1 MKTALL
7 AAVASSALL
16 VACTPDGAPDTHNRI
31 QLDQSTADAAIHVLG
46 LSETGTGNISFDSVA
61 FDDGVY
67 TFSNVVIL
75 NPDLDSQVE
84 VNNSTS
90 GKDSADKT
98 PGLGEDSGLD
108 EIHAARMMI
117 DSPHLNEAGDVLM
130 YAFSMEDISL
140 VDTDD
145 PDTIITLER
154 FGIEQPNGVMSA
166 EISRILMGSVDD
178 DFEPSW
184 NEYEFSS
191 LAFDA
196 LEVSAIDEG
205 SPVRVSL
212 DRLAIS
218 GAQPNILDRFE
229 LLGLDFSGED
239 TDGNISGHL
248 TEFSIDGLDLTPYAD
263 MFDALAEG
271 GNENAV
277 TAAYFNSLA
286 SNSMDMYEA
295 VTFRDLDISA
305 PGATFAI
312 DFITARMEDEG
323 NLLRSVAEMG
333 SMSLTPDATNE
344 KGAQIAMG
352 LGMMGYNSF
361 EMSFA
366 AESVYD
372 QDAGRVYTDGDNY
385 IEIKDALRIEFGQ
398 DASGYNDYFEAL
410 SAIRPSTEGS
420 EPSDEDVAAILEAI
434 RPLTLNQMSIR
445 LEDMSL
451 LERGLSF
458 AATTQGLPPEQLRAQ
473 AGMMV
478 GMGLMAAPPEI
489 PRTLIAEFSTAL
501 TTFINEGG
509 VLIMEMNP
517 TESLSAG
524 QIMDQIE
531 AKTFDY
537 DSLGLSFSTEPPA
550 D

>member
-7 AAVASSALL
+7 TAVASSALL
-16 VACTPDGAPDTHNRI
+16 VACTPDTDNRI

-75 NPDLDSQVE
+75 NPDLDSQAE
-84 VNNSTS
+84 INNSTS

-98 PGLGEDSGLD
+98 SGLGEDSGLD
-108 EIHAARMMI
+108 EIHAARMLI

-145 PDTIITLER
+145 PDTIVTLER
-154 FGIEQPNGVMSA
+154 FGIERPNDVMSA

-184 NEYEFSS
+184 NEYEFSN

-218 GAQPNILDRFE
+218 GAQPNVLDRFE

-263 MFDALAEG
+263 MFDALAED

-286 SNSMDMYEA
+286 THSMDMYDA

-537 DSLGLSFSTEPPA
+537 ESLGLSFSTEPPA